1 MRALEACPA
10 NGRAPDALTSAPCR
24 AWSFG
29 HLACVQVSPGRLAR
43 SWGRPAG
50 LPAAEASPGQH
61 PNPARCAREGAPRG
75 ARPSRD
81 ARGLACRVRTAGV
94 PFLFL

>member
-10 NGRAPDALTSAPCR
+10 KGRAPDALARAPLR

-50 LPAAEASPGQH
+50 LPAAEASLAEAATPGGLYRSQRY
-61 PNPARCAREGAPRG
+61 ARNSAARQG
-75 ARPSRD
+75 RD
-81 ARGLACRVRTAGV
+81 GLAC
-94 PFLFL
+94 

>member
-1 MRALEACPA
+1 MRAFEACPA
-10 NGRAPDALTSAPCR
+10 KGRAPDALASAPLR
-24 AWSFG
+24 AWSCG
-29 HLACVQVSPGRLAR
+29 HLDWVQVSPGRLAR

-50 LPAAEASPGQH
+50 LPAAEAPPGQQ
-61 PNPARCAREGAPRG
+61 PNRARYAREGAPWG

-81 ARGLACRVRTAGV
+81 ARGVACRVRTAGV